1 MPRILRQP
9 FQPSAVAVTRTA
21 IGPISETPAEGC
33 PGHAL
38 RGGWLGQASGGIFIP
53 AGAFV
58 CVEVTDG

>member
-9 FQPSAVAVTRTA
+9 FQFSAVAVTRTA
-21 IGPISETPAEGC
+21 IGPTSETPVEEC

-38 RGGWLGQASGGIFIP
+38 RGRWLGQASGGIVIP
-53 AGAFV
+53 AEAFV